1 MTATF
6 NKIKMPGSGDEA
18 SLVYWGLG
26 TRLVWCTGDE
36 AGLVYWGPGT
46 MLV

>member
-1 MTATF
+1 M
-6 NKIKMPGSGDEA
+6 
-18 SLVYWGLG
+18 YWGRGWSGVLG
-26 TRLVWCTGDE
+26 TRLVWCTGDEAGDE